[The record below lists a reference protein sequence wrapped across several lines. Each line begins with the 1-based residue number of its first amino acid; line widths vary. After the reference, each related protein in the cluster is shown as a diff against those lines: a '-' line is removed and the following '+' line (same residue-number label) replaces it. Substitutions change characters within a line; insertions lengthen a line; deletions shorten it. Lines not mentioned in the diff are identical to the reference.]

1 MNETSL
7 QLLKQHFKEATQELL
22 ENYNVEMDSSSPN
35 SGSIELV
42 ATLGFG
48 SDRVAGAIALCTS
61 ARCADYLVKPIAG
74 RNGHDWLGELANQL
88 LGRFKRRCARH
99 GITFAMGVP
108 VLFRGERI
116 SMARNLDMNRSIR
129 LAFQT
134 PGGNLE
140 AWLDFK
146 TSANVEF
153 LCGPI
158 QNDAPSEGE
167 ILLF

>member
-1 MNETSL
+1 
-7 QLLKQHFKEATQELL
+7 
-22 ENYNVEMDSSSPN
+22 
-35 SGSIELV
+35 
-42 ATLGFG
+42 
-48 SDRVAGAIALCTS
+48 
-61 ARCADYLVKPIAG
+61 
-74 RNGHDWLGELANQL
+74 
-88 LGRFKRRCARH
+88 
-99 GITFAMGVP
+99 MGVP

-116 SMARNLDMNRSIR
+116 SMAHNLDMNRSIR